1 MSPDRLKEEHF
12 NFTQVSRN
20 EKAEIKPVSLL
31 EWLQDNPMLDLLTV
45 TEDSDSGGIFQEL
58 SFRLA
63 GKASAQYPLL
73 KGMFSSGRPKQLALQ
88 ADDASKIIFLRFD
101 KADETGAYQY
111 ISRVLSII
119 DEEVRF
125 RQVLRKVIENQQR
138 FVLEEKLLLNEL
150 KK

>member
-1 MSPDRLKEEHF
+1 MSLNRLKEEHF

-20 EKAEIKPVSLL
+20 EKPEIKPVSLL
-31 EWLQDNPMLDLLTV
+31 EWLHDNPVLDLLTV
-45 TEDSDSGGIFQEL
+45 TEGSDSGRDFQEL

-73 KGMFSSGRPKQLALQ
+73 KSMFSSGRPKQLALQ

-101 KADETGAYQY
+101 KAEETPAYQY

-125 RQVLRKVIENQQR
+125 RQVLRKVIENRQR

>member
-1 MSPDRLKEEHF
+1 MSPNRLKEEHF

-31 EWLQDNPMLDLLTV
+31 EWLHDNPMLDLLTV
-45 TEDSDSGGIFQEL
+45 TEDSDSGRIFQEL

-101 KADETGAYQY
+101 KAEERGAYQY